1 MEWKS
6 DVRVEKSNGLWL
18 CSKDERKEIAEEDEQ
33 IVRLMEQGVKDDEE
47 LLNKVSEL
55 SGFDE
60 LLAGFRLAQ
69 FVEDYGEFLKEGE
82 KSNVY
87 E

>member
-18 CSKDERKEIAEEDEQ
+18 CYKDERKEIAEEDEQ
-33 IVRLMEQGVKDDEE
+33 IVRLMERGVKDDEE

-69 FVEDYGEFLKEGE
+69 FVEDYGEFLKEKK